1 MLPCGEKMLF
11 CLIITDSCRDGIDQS
26 SQTVSLKP
34 VRLKSILTSTLVAT
48 SLLVAPVSIQNS
60 SALGIKVAPASW
72 GYIYASGNT
81 VSVQSKPRVLSAN
94 LEKKSN
100 FVINFNTVPAIAR
113 PAIQTAV
120 DIWSEN
126 FSSTVPIN
134 VNVKW
139 GSSSSYGVLA
149 SASAKNNFSNFN
161 GAPDK
166 TLYYASALA
175 NALAGRDLD
184 PTTPEVEISI
194 TSNAPWYYGID
205 AMCPPRSF
213 DLVSVILHEMGHG
226 LGFVSGNYYD
236 VFSGFGRVDQPTPF
250 DAYAQLPDG
259 RRLADL
265 PSPSLEAGKAMTTD
279 LVWSGENAVKANNG
293 IKPKLYTPSTY
304 EPGSSVSHLD
314 ESTFSQSGQN
324 AVMTPNLDSGEVF
337 HLPGPLVL
345 AMFEDMRQKP
355 PAGIAAGTP
364 QPPQNV
370 KALIGDKSAIVR
382 FDPPV
387 NFRSAQVSKYEVKN
401 IQTGAVVSASES
413 PVLISGLRNGSKY
426 TFSVTAT
433 NSLGTSNSVN
443 TNSVI
448 PQPSWKTS
456 VIDATADAKF
466 LATTIYAGN
475 PVVAYS
481 DSKKG
486 DLKLATFRA
495 NKWNITTVDGNSS
508 SLGKTVNDVSGYI
521 SMCTSVVGRTN
532 YLHIFYADLKDKDLR
547 YALFDGKTW
556 LYEIVDGD
564 ALAIQDYKE
573 FPRKRGGSDVSVSSA
588 CAVTSAGVQVFY
600 RDESQGILLGAVR
613 DKLDWRYE
621 IVDGDKDTEDR
632 TTGDVAFHLKA
643 TTVGKKIHLIYDSV
657 RGFDMERN
665 VTRSDVRY
673 ATRSSALVEDWTYKT
688 LDVPGNGVSVA
699 GYDVA
704 IFNGARGVN
713 TAWFTGTGASFPN
726 PNQVRYQLLDAASF
740 TDVTTSE
747 YGVPNSPIMMD
758 EKSII
763 FGCQLRLC
771 VLNRSDR
778 LVSLVSGGNVQEG
791 SSSSWVT
798 LNKIKYAVAGVS
810 GKLTLLRP

>member
-1 MLPCGEKMLF
+1 M
-11 CLIITDSCRDGIDQS
+11 
-26 SQTVSLKP
+26 
-34 VRLKSILTSTLVAT
+34 RLKSMIT
-48 SLLVAPVSIQNS
+48 SLLVVTSFLVAPISNS
-60 SALGIKVAPASW
+60 SALEIKVAPANW
-72 GYIYASGNT
+72 GYIYASGNS
-81 VSVQSKPRVLSAN
+81 VSVQATPRLPSAN

-100 FVINFNTVPAIAR
+100 FLINFNTVPSLAR
-113 PAIQTAV
+113 PAVQAAV

-126 FSSTVPIN
+126 FASTVPIN

-184 PTTPEVEISI
+184 PTSPEIEISI
-194 TSNAPWYYGID
+194 TSNAPWYYGTD
-205 AMCPPRSF
+205 GNCPARSF

-226 LGFVSGNYYD
+226 LGFVSGNYYEP
-236 VFSGFGRVDQPTPF
+236 FSGFGRVDQPTPF

-259 RRLADL
+259 RRLADM
-265 PSPSLEAGKAMTTD
+265 PSPSLEAGKAMTSG

-304 EPGSSVSHLD
+304 EPGSSISHLD
-314 ESTFSQSGQN
+314 EATFSQSVDN

-387 NFRSAQVSKYEVKN
+387 NFRSAQVSKYDVTN
-401 IQTGAVVSASES
+401 IQTGNVVSVSES
-413 PVLISGLRNGSKY
+413 PVTISGLKNGTKY
-426 TFSVTAT
+426 TFSVSAT

-443 TNSVI
+443 TNSVT
-448 PQPSWKTS
+448 PQPAWKS
-456 VIDATADAKF
+456 SIIDATADAKY
-466 LATTIYAGN
+466 LATATYAGK
-475 PVVAYS
+475 PVIAYS

-486 DLKLATFRA
+486 DLKLATFSG
-495 NKWNITTVDGNSS
+495 NKWGIKTIDGNSTT
-508 SLGKTVNDVSGYI
+508 LGKTTNDVSGYI

-532 YLHIFYADLKDKDLR
+532 YLHIFYSDLKDKDLR
-547 YALFDGKTW
+547 YAVYDGKSW
-556 LYEIVDGD
+556 YYEIVDGD
-564 ALAIQDYKE
+564 ALSIQDYKE

-588 CAVTSAGVQVFY
+588 CAVTASGVQVFY
-600 RDESQGILLGAVR
+600 RDESQGILLGAVK

-657 RGFDMERN
+657 RGFDMDRN
-665 VTRSDVRY
+665 VTRSEMRY
-673 ATRSSALVEDWTYKT
+673 ATRSSAFVEDWTYKT

-704 IFNGARGVN
+704 IFNGARGIN
-713 TAWFTGTGASFPN
+713 TGWFTGTGASFPN
-726 PNQVRYQLLDAASF
+726 PDQVRYQLFGATSF
-740 TDVTTSE
+740 TDAKSVE
-747 YGVPNSPIMMD
+747 YGVPNSPIVMD
-758 EKSII
+758 DRTIM

-771 VLNRSDR
+771 ALNQANRS
-778 LVSLVSGGNVQEG
+778 VSLISNGTVQEG
-791 SSSSWVT
+791 SLSSWIT
-798 LNKIKYAVAGVS
+798 LNKIRYAVAGVS
-810 GKLTLLRP
+810 GKLTLFKP

>member
-1 MLPCGEKMLF
+1 M
-11 CLIITDSCRDGIDQS
+11 
-26 SQTVSLKP
+26 
-34 VRLKSILTSTLVAT
+34 RLKSMIT
-48 SLLVAPVSIQNS
+48 SLLVVTSFLVAPISNS
-60 SALGIKVAPASW
+60 SALEIKVAPANW
-72 GYIYASGNT
+72 GYIYASGNS
-81 VSVQSKPRVLSAN
+81 VSVQATPRLPSAK

-100 FVINFNTVPAIAR
+100 FLINFNTVPSLAR
-113 PAIQTAV
+113 PAVQAAV

-126 FSSTVPIN
+126 FASTVPVN

-184 PTTPEVEISI
+184 PNSPEVEISI
-194 TSNAPWYYGID
+194 TSNAPWYYGTD
-205 AMCPPRSF
+205 GNCPARSF

-236 VFSGFGRVDQPTPF
+236 AFSGFGRVDQPTPF

-259 RRLADL
+259 RRLADM
-265 PSPSLEAGKAMTTD
+265 PSPSLEAGKAMTSD

-304 EPGSSVSHLD
+304 EPGSSISHLD
-314 ESTFSQSGQN
+314 EATFSQSVDN

-345 AMFEDMRQKP
+345 AMFEDMRQRP

-387 NFRSAQVSKYEVKN
+387 NFRSAQVSKYDVTN
-401 IQTGAVVSASES
+401 IQTGNVVSVTES
-413 PVLISGLRNGSKY
+413 PVTISGLKNGTKY
-426 TFSVTAT
+426 TFSVSAT

-443 TNSVI
+443 TNSVT
-448 PQPSWKTS
+448 PQSAWKSS
-456 VIDATADAKF
+456 VVDAAADAKY
-466 LATTIYAGN
+466 LATAIYAGK
-475 PVVAYS
+475 PVIAYS

-486 DLKLATFRA
+486 DLKLATFSGK
-495 NKWNITTVDGNSS
+495 KWGVKTIDGNSTA
-508 SLGKTVNDVSGYI
+508 LGRTTNDVSGYI
-521 SMCTSVVGRTN
+521 SMCTSVRGRTN
-532 YLHIFYADLKDKDLR
+532 YLHIFYSDLKDKDLR
-547 YALFDGKTW
+547 YAVYDGKSW
-556 LYEIVDGD
+556 YYEIVDGD
-564 ALAIQDYKE
+564 ALSIQDYKE
-573 FPRKRGGSDVSVSSA
+573 FPRKRGGSDVSVANA
-588 CAVTSAGVQVFY
+588 CAVTASGVQVFY
-600 RDESQGILLGAVR
+600 RDESQGILLGAVK

-643 TTVGKKIHLIYDSV
+643 TNVGKKIHLIYDSV
-657 RGFDMERN
+657 RGFDMDRN
-665 VTRSDVRY
+665 VTRGEMRY
-673 ATRSSALVEDWTYKT
+673 ASRSSAFVEDWTYKT
-688 LDVPGNGVSVA
+688 LDIPGNGVSVA

-704 IFNGARGVN
+704 IFNGARGIN
-713 TAWFTGTGASFPN
+713 TGWFTGTGASFPN
-726 PNQVRYQLLDAASF
+726 PDQVRYQLFGATSF
-740 TDVTTSE
+740 TDAISVE
-747 YGVPNSPIMMD
+747 YGVPNSPIVMD
-758 EKSII
+758 DKTIM

-771 VLNRSDR
+771 ALNKANRSVT
-778 LVSLVSGGNVQEG
+778 LISNGTVQEG
-791 SSSSWVT
+791 SLSSWIT
-798 LNKIKYAVAGVS
+798 LNKIRYAVAGVS
-810 GKLTLLRP
+810 GKLTLFRP

>member
-1 MLPCGEKMLF
+1 M
-11 CLIITDSCRDGIDQS
+11 
-26 SQTVSLKP
+26 
-34 VRLKSILTSTLVAT
+34 RLKSMIT
-48 SLLVAPVSIQNS
+48 SLLVVTSFLVAPISNS
-60 SALGIKVAPASW
+60 SALEIKVAPANW
-72 GYIYASGNT
+72 GYIYASGNS
-81 VSVQSKPRVLSAN
+81 VSVKATPRLPSAN

-100 FVINFNTVPAIAR
+100 FLINFNTVPSLAR
-113 PAIQTAV
+113 PAVQAAV

-126 FSSTVPIN
+126 FASTVPVN

-184 PTTPEVEISI
+184 PTSPEIEISI
-194 TSNAPWYYGID
+194 TSNAPWYYGTD
-205 AMCPPRSF
+205 GNCPARSF

-236 VFSGFGRVDQPTPF
+236 AFSGFGRVDQPTPF

-259 RRLADL
+259 RRLADM
-265 PSPSLEAGKAMTTD
+265 PSPSLEAGKAMTSD

-293 IKPKLYTPSTY
+293 IKPKLYTPSIY
-304 EPGSSVSHLD
+304 EAGSSISHLD
-314 ESTFSQSGQN
+314 EATFSQSVDN

-387 NFRSAQVSKYEVKN
+387 NFRSAQVSKYDVTN
-401 IQTGAVVSASES
+401 IQTGNVVSVSES
-413 PVLISGLRNGSKY
+413 PVTISGLKNGTKY
-426 TFSVTAT
+426 TFSVSAT

-443 TNSVI
+443 TNSVT
-448 PQPSWKTS
+448 PQPAWKS
-456 VIDATADAKF
+456 SIIDASADAKY
-466 LATTIYAGN
+466 LATATYAGK
-475 PVVAYS
+475 PVIAYS

-486 DLKLATFRA
+486 DLKLATFSG
-495 NKWNITTVDGNSS
+495 NKWGIKTIDGNSTT
-508 SLGKTVNDVSGYI
+508 LGKTTNDVSGYI
-521 SMCTSVVGRTN
+521 SMCTSVSGRTN
-532 YLHIFYADLKDKDLR
+532 YLHVFYADLKDKDLR
-547 YALFDGKTW
+547 YAVYDGKSW
-556 LYEIVDGD
+556 YYEIVDGD
-564 ALAIQDYKE
+564 DLSIQDYKE

-588 CAVTSAGVQVFY
+588 CAVTASGVQVFY
-600 RDESQGILLGAVR
+600 RDESQGILLGAVK
-613 DKLDWRYE
+613 DKVDWRYE

-657 RGFDMERN
+657 RGFDMDRN
-665 VTRSDVRY
+665 VTRSEMRY
-673 ATRSSALVEDWTYKT
+673 ATRSSAFVEDWTYKT
-688 LDVPGNGVSVA
+688 LDVPGSGVSVA

-704 IFNGARGVN
+704 IFNGARGIN
-713 TAWFTGTGASFPN
+713 TGWFTGTGASFPN
-726 PNQVRYQLLDAASF
+726 PDQVRYQLFGATSF
-740 TDVTTSE
+740 TDAKSVE
-747 YGVPNSPIMMD
+747 YGVPNSPIVMD
-758 EKSII
+758 DRTIM

-771 VLNRSDR
+771 ALNQANRS
-778 LVSLVSGGNVQEG
+778 VSLISNGTVQEG
-791 SSSSWVT
+791 SLSSWIT
-798 LNKIKYAVAGVS
+798 LNKIRYAVAGVS
-810 GKLTLLRP
+810 GKLTLFKP

>member
-1 MLPCGEKMLF
+1 M
-11 CLIITDSCRDGIDQS
+11 
-26 SQTVSLKP
+26 
-34 VRLKSILTSTLVAT
+34 RLKSMITTLLVVTSF
-48 SLLVAPVSIQNS
+48 LVAPITNS
-60 SALGIKVAPASW
+60 SALEIKVAPANW
-72 GYIYASGNT
+72 GYIYASGNS
-81 VSVQSKPRVLSAN
+81 VSVQATPRLPSAN

-100 FVINFNTVPAIAR
+100 FLITFNTVPSLAR
-113 PAIQTAV
+113 PAVQAAV

-126 FSSTVPIN
+126 FASTVPIN

-184 PTTPEVEISI
+184 PTSPEIEISI
-194 TSNAPWYYGID
+194 TSNAPWYYGTD
-205 AMCPPRSF
+205 GNCPARSF

-226 LGFVSGNYYD
+226 LGFVSGNYYEP
-236 VFSGFGRVDQPTPF
+236 FSGFGRVDQPTPF

-259 RRLADL
+259 RRLADM
-265 PSPSLEAGKAMTTD
+265 PSPSLEAGKAMTSD
-279 LVWSGENAVKANNG
+279 LFWSGDNAIKANNG
-293 IKPKLYTPSTY
+293 IKPKLYTPSIY
-304 EPGSSVSHLD
+304 EAGSSISHLD
-314 ESTFSQSGQN
+314 EATFSKSVDN

-387 NFRSAQVSKYEVKN
+387 NFRSAQVSKYDVTN
-401 IQTGAVVSASES
+401 IQTGNVVSVSES
-413 PVLISGLRNGSKY
+413 PVTISGLKNGTKY
-426 TFSVTAT
+426 TFSVSAT

-443 TNSVI
+443 TNSVT
-448 PQPSWKTS
+448 PQPAWKS
-456 VIDATADAKF
+456 SIIDATADAKY
-466 LATTIYAGN
+466 LATATYAGK
-475 PVVAYS
+475 PVIAYS

-486 DLKLATFRA
+486 DLKLATFSG
-495 NKWNITTVDGNSS
+495 NKWGIKTIDGNSTT
-508 SLGKTVNDVSGYI
+508 LGKTTNDVSGYI

-532 YLHIFYADLKDKDLR
+532 YLHIFYSDLKDKDLR
-547 YALFDGKTW
+547 YAVYDGKSW
-556 LYEIVDGD
+556 YYEIVDGD
-564 ALAIQDYKE
+564 ALSIQDYKE

-588 CAVTSAGVQVFY
+588 CAVTASGVQVFY
-600 RDESQGILLGAVR
+600 RDESQGILLGAVK

-657 RGFDMERN
+657 RGFDMDRN
-665 VTRSDVRY
+665 VTRSEMRY
-673 ATRSSALVEDWTYKT
+673 ATRSSAFVEDWTYKT

-704 IFNGARGVN
+704 IFNGARGIN
-713 TAWFTGTGASFPN
+713 TGWFTGTGASFPN
-726 PNQVRYQLLDAASF
+726 PDQVRYQLFGATSF
-740 TDVTTSE
+740 TDAKSVE
-747 YGVPNSPIMMD
+747 YGVPNSPIVMD
-758 EKSII
+758 DRTIM

-771 VLNRSDR
+771 ALNQANRS
-778 LVSLVSGGNVQEG
+778 VSLISNGTVQEG
-791 SSSSWVT
+791 SLSSWIT
-798 LNKIKYAVAGVS
+798 LNKIRYAVAGVS
-810 GKLTLLRP
+810 GKLTLFKP

>member
-1 MLPCGEKMLF
+1 M
-11 CLIITDSCRDGIDQS
+11 
-26 SQTVSLKP
+26 
-34 VRLKSILTSTLVAT
+34 RLKSMIT
-48 SLLVAPVSIQNS
+48 SLLVVTSFLVAPISNS
-60 SALGIKVAPASW
+60 SALEIKVAPANW
-72 GYIYASGNT
+72 GYIYASGNS
-81 VSVQSKPRVLSAN
+81 VSVQATPRLPSAN

-100 FVINFNTVPAIAR
+100 FLINFNTVPSLAR
-113 PAIQTAV
+113 PAVQAAV

-126 FSSTVPIN
+126 FASTVPIN

-184 PTTPEVEISI
+184 PTSPEIEISI
-194 TSNAPWYYGID
+194 TSNAPWYYGTD
-205 AMCPPRSF
+205 GNCPARSF

-236 VFSGFGRVDQPTPF
+236 AFSGFGRVDQPTPF

-259 RRLADL
+259 RRLADM
-265 PSPSLEAGKAMTTD
+265 PSPSLEAGKAMTSD
-279 LVWSGENAVKANNG
+279 LFWSGDNAIKANNG
-293 IKPKLYTPSTY
+293 IKPKLYTPSIY
-304 EPGSSVSHLD
+304 EAGSSISHLD
-314 ESTFSQSGQN
+314 EATFSQSADN

-387 NFRSAQVSKYEVKN
+387 NFRSAQVSKYDVTN
-401 IQTGAVVSASES
+401 IQTGNVVSVSES
-413 PVLISGLRNGSKY
+413 PVTISGLKNGTKY
-426 TFSVTAT
+426 TFSVSAT

-443 TNSVI
+443 TNSVT
-448 PQPSWKTS
+448 PQPAWKS
-456 VIDATADAKF
+456 SIIDATADAKY
-466 LATTIYAGN
+466 LATATYAGK
-475 PVVAYS
+475 PVIAYS

-486 DLKLATFRA
+486 DLKLATFSG
-495 NKWNITTVDGNSS
+495 NKWGIKTIDGNSTT
-508 SLGKTVNDVSGYI
+508 LGKTTNDVSGYI
-521 SMCTSVVGRTN
+521 SMCTSVSGRTN
-532 YLHIFYADLKDKDLR
+532 YLHIFYSDLKDKDLR
-547 YALFDGKTW
+547 YAVYDGKSW
-556 LYEIVDGD
+556 YYEIVDGD
-564 ALAIQDYKE
+564 ALSIQDYKE

-588 CAVTSAGVQVFY
+588 CAVTASGVQVFY
-600 RDESQGILLGAVR
+600 RDESQGILLGAVK

-657 RGFDMERN
+657 RGFDMDRN
-665 VTRSDVRY
+665 VTRSEMRY
-673 ATRSSALVEDWTYKT
+673 ATRSSAFVEDWTYKT

-704 IFNGARGVN
+704 IFNGARGIN
-713 TAWFTGTGASFPN
+713 TGWFTGTGASFPN
-726 PNQVRYQLLDAASF
+726 PDQVRYQLFGATSF
-740 TDVTTSE
+740 TDAKSVE
-747 YGVPNSPIMMD
+747 YGVPNSPIVMD
-758 EKSII
+758 DRTIM

-771 VLNRSDR
+771 ALNQANRS
-778 LVSLVSGGNVQEG
+778 VSLISNGTVQEG
-791 SSSSWVT
+791 SLSSWIA
-798 LNKIKYAVAGVS
+798 LNKIRYAVAGVS
-810 GKLTLLRP
+810 GKLTLFKP

>member
-1 MLPCGEKMLF
+1 M
-11 CLIITDSCRDGIDQS
+11 
-26 SQTVSLKP
+26 
-34 VRLKSILTSTLVAT
+34 RLKSMIT
-48 SLLVAPVSIQNS
+48 SLLVVTSFLVAPISNS
-60 SALGIKVAPASW
+60 SALEIKVAPANW
-72 GYIYASGNT
+72 GYIYASGNS
-81 VSVQSKPRVLSAN
+81 VSVQATPRLPSAN

-100 FVINFNTVPAIAR
+100 FLINFNTVPSLAR
-113 PAIQTAV
+113 PAVQAAV

-126 FSSTVPIN
+126 FASTVPIN

-184 PTTPEVEISI
+184 PTSPEIEISI
-194 TSNAPWYYGID
+194 TSNAPWYYGTD
-205 AMCPPRSF
+205 GNCPARSF

-226 LGFVSGNYYD
+226 LGFVSGNYYEP
-236 VFSGFGRVDQPTPF
+236 FSGFGRVDQPTPF

-259 RRLADL
+259 RRLADM
-265 PSPSLEAGKAMTTD
+265 PSPSLEAGKAMTSG

-304 EPGSSVSHLD
+304 EPGSSISHLD
-314 ESTFSQSGQN
+314 EATFSQSADN

-387 NFRSAQVSKYEVKN
+387 NFRSAQVSKYDVTN
-401 IQTGAVVSASES
+401 IQTGNVVSVSES
-413 PVLISGLRNGSKY
+413 PVTISGLKNGTKY
-426 TFSVTAT
+426 TFSVSAT

-443 TNSVI
+443 TNSVT
-448 PQPSWKTS
+448 PQPAWKS
-456 VIDATADAKF
+456 SIIDATADAKY
-466 LATTIYAGN
+466 LATATYAGK
-475 PVVAYS
+475 PVIAYS

-486 DLKLATFRA
+486 DLKLATFSG
-495 NKWNITTVDGNSS
+495 NKWGIKTIDGNSTT
-508 SLGKTVNDVSGYI
+508 LGKTTNDVSGYI
-521 SMCTSVVGRTN
+521 SMCTSVSGRTN
-532 YLHIFYADLKDKDLR
+532 YLHIFYSDLKDKDLR
-547 YALFDGKTW
+547 YAVYDGKSW
-556 LYEIVDGD
+556 YYEIVDGD
-564 ALAIQDYKE
+564 ALSIQDYKE

-588 CAVTSAGVQVFY
+588 CAVTASGVQVFY
-600 RDESQGILLGAVR
+600 RDESQGILLGAVK

-643 TTVGKKIHLIYDSV
+643 TTVGKKIHIIYDSV
-657 RGFDMERN
+657 RGFDMDRN
-665 VTRSDVRY
+665 VTRSEMRY
-673 ATRSSALVEDWTYKT
+673 ATRSSAFVEDWTYKT

-704 IFNGARGVN
+704 IFNGARGIN
-713 TAWFTGTGASFPN
+713 TGWFTGTGASFPN
-726 PNQVRYQLLDAASF
+726 PDQVRYQLFGATSF
-740 TDVTTSE
+740 TDAKSVE
-747 YGVPNSPIMMD
+747 YGVPNSPIVMD
-758 EKSII
+758 DRTIM

-771 VLNRSDR
+771 ALNQANRS
-778 LVSLVSGGNVQEG
+778 VSLISNGTVQEG
-791 SSSSWVT
+791 SLSSWIT
-798 LNKIKYAVAGVS
+798 LNKIRYAVAGVS
-810 GKLTLLRP
+810 GKLTLFKP

>member
-1 MLPCGEKMLF
+1 M
-11 CLIITDSCRDGIDQS
+11 
-26 SQTVSLKP
+26 
-34 VRLKSILTSTLVAT
+34 RLKSMIT
-48 SLLVAPVSIQNS
+48 SLLVVTSFLVAPISNS
-60 SALGIKVAPASW
+60 SALEIKVAPANW
-72 GYIYASGNT
+72 GYIYASGNS
-81 VSVQSKPRVLSAN
+81 VSVQATPRLPSAN

-100 FVINFNTVPAIAR
+100 FLINFNTVPSLAR
-113 PAIQTAV
+113 PAVQAAV

-126 FSSTVPIN
+126 FASTVPVN

-184 PTTPEVEISI
+184 PTSPEIEISI
-194 TSNAPWYYGID
+194 TSNAPWYYGTD
-205 AMCPPRSF
+205 GNCPARSF

-236 VFSGFGRVDQPTPF
+236 AFSGFGRVDQPTPF

-259 RRLADL
+259 RRLADM
-265 PSPSLEAGKAMTTD
+265 PSPSLEAGKAMTSD

-304 EPGSSVSHLD
+304 EPGSSISHLD
-314 ESTFSQSGQN
+314 EATFSQSVDN

-387 NFRSAQVSKYEVKN
+387 NFRSAQVSKYDVTN
-401 IQTGAVVSASES
+401 IQTGNVVSVSES
-413 PVLISGLRNGSKY
+413 PVTISGLKNGTKY
-426 TFSVTAT
+426 TFSVSAT

-443 TNSVI
+443 TNSVT
-448 PQPSWKTS
+448 PQPAWKS
-456 VIDATADAKF
+456 SIIDATADAKY
-466 LATTIYAGN
+466 LATATYAGK
-475 PVVAYS
+475 PVIAYS

-486 DLKLATFRA
+486 DLKLATFSG
-495 NKWNITTVDGNSS
+495 NKWGIKTIDGNSTT
-508 SLGKTVNDVSGYI
+508 LGKTTNDVSGYI
-521 SMCTSVVGRTN
+521 SMCTSVSGRTN
-532 YLHIFYADLKDKDLR
+532 YLHIFYSDLKDKDLR
-547 YALFDGKTW
+547 YAVYDGKSW
-556 LYEIVDGD
+556 YYEIVDGD
-564 ALAIQDYKE
+564 ALSIQDYKE

-588 CAVTSAGVQVFY
+588 CAVTASGVQVFY
-600 RDESQGILLGAVR
+600 RDESQGILLGAVK

-657 RGFDMERN
+657 RGFDMDRN
-665 VTRSDVRY
+665 VTRSEMRY
-673 ATRSSALVEDWTYKT
+673 ATRSSAFVEDWTYKT
-688 LDVPGNGVSVA
+688 LDVPGSGVSVA

-704 IFNGARGVN
+704 IFNGARGIN
-713 TAWFTGTGASFPN
+713 TGWFTGTGASFPN
-726 PNQVRYQLLDAASF
+726 PDQVRYQLFGATSF
-740 TDVTTSE
+740 TDAKSVE
-747 YGVPNSPIMMD
+747 YGVPNSPIVMD
-758 EKSII
+758 DRTIM

-771 VLNRSDR
+771 ALNQANRS
-778 LVSLVSGGNVQEG
+778 VSLISNGTVQEG
-791 SSSSWVT
+791 SLSSWIT
-798 LNKIKYAVAGVS
+798 LNKIRYAVAGVS
-810 GKLTLLRP
+810 GKLTLFKP

>member
-1 MLPCGEKMLF
+1 M
-11 CLIITDSCRDGIDQS
+11 
-26 SQTVSLKP
+26 
-34 VRLKSILTSTLVAT
+34 RLKSMIT
-48 SLLVAPVSIQNS
+48 SLLVVTSFLVAPISNS
-60 SALGIKVAPASW
+60 SALEIKVAPANW
-72 GYIYASGNT
+72 GYIYASGNS
-81 VSVQSKPRVLSAN
+81 VSVQATPRLPSAN

-100 FVINFNTVPAIAR
+100 FLINFNTVPSLAR
-113 PAIQTAV
+113 PAVQAAV

-126 FSSTVPIN
+126 FASTVPVN

-139 GSSSSYGVLA
+139 GSSSGYGVLA

-184 PTTPEVEISI
+184 PTSPEIEILI
-194 TSNAPWYYGID
+194 TSNAPWYYGTD
-205 AMCPPRSF
+205 GNCPARSF

-236 VFSGFGRVDQPTPF
+236 AFSGFGRVDQPTPF

-259 RRLADL
+259 RRLADM
-265 PSPSLEAGKAMTTD
+265 PSPSLEAGKAMTSD

-304 EPGSSVSHLD
+304 EPGSSISHLD
-314 ESTFSQSGQN
+314 EATFSQSVDN

-345 AMFEDMRQKP
+345 AMFEDMRQRP

-387 NFRSAQVSKYEVKN
+387 NFRSAQVSKYDVTN
-401 IQTGAVVSASES
+401 IQTGNVVSVTES
-413 PVLISGLRNGSKY
+413 PVTISGLKNGTKY
-426 TFSVTAT
+426 TFSVSAT

-443 TNSVI
+443 TNSVT
-448 PQPSWKTS
+448 PQSAWKSS
-456 VIDATADAKF
+456 VVDAAADAKY
-466 LATTIYAGN
+466 LATAIYAGK
-475 PVVAYS
+475 PVIAYS

-486 DLKLATFRA
+486 DLKLATFSGK
-495 NKWNITTVDGNSS
+495 KWGVKTIDGNSTA
-508 SLGKTVNDVSGYI
+508 LGRTTNDVSGYI
-521 SMCTSVVGRTN
+521 SMCTSVRGRTN
-532 YLHIFYADLKDKDLR
+532 YLHIFYSDLKDKDLR
-547 YALFDGKTW
+547 YAVYDGKSW
-556 LYEIVDGD
+556 YYEIVDGD
-564 ALAIQDYKE
+564 ALSIQDYKE
-573 FPRKRGGSDVSVSSA
+573 FPRKRGGSDVSVANA
-588 CAVTSAGVQVFY
+588 CAVTASGVQVFY
-600 RDESQGILLGAVR
+600 RDESQGILLGAVK

-643 TTVGKKIHLIYDSV
+643 TNVGKKIHLIYDSV
-657 RGFDMERN
+657 RGFDMDRN
-665 VTRSDVRY
+665 VTRGEMRY
-673 ATRSSALVEDWTYKT
+673 ASRSSAFVEDWTYKT
-688 LDVPGNGVSVA
+688 LDIPGNGVSVA

-704 IFNGARGVN
+704 IFNGARGIN
-713 TAWFTGTGASFPN
+713 TGWFTGTGASFPN
-726 PNQVRYQLLDAASF
+726 PDQVRYQLFGATSF
-740 TDVTTSE
+740 TDAISVE
-747 YGVPNSPIMMD
+747 YGVPNSPIVMD
-758 EKSII
+758 DKTIM

-771 VLNRSDR
+771 ALNKANRSVT
-778 LVSLVSGGNVQEG
+778 LISNGTVQEG
-791 SSSSWVT
+791 SLSSWIT
-798 LNKIKYAVAGVS
+798 LNKIRYAVAGVS
-810 GKLTLLRP
+810 GKLTLFRP

>member
-1 MLPCGEKMLF
+1 M
-11 CLIITDSCRDGIDQS
+11 
-26 SQTVSLKP
+26 
-34 VRLKSILTSTLVAT
+34 RLKSMIT
-48 SLLVAPVSIQNS
+48 SLLVVTSFLVAPISNS
-60 SALGIKVAPASW
+60 SALEIKVAPANW
-72 GYIYASGNT
+72 GYIYASGNS
-81 VSVQSKPRVLSAN
+81 VSVQATPRLPSAN

-100 FVINFNTVPAIAR
+100 FLINFNTVPSLAR
-113 PAIQTAV
+113 PAVQAAV

-126 FSSTVPIN
+126 FASTVPIN

-184 PTTPEVEISI
+184 PTSPEIEISI
-194 TSNAPWYYGID
+194 TSNAPWYYGTD
-205 AMCPPRSF
+205 GNCPARSF

-236 VFSGFGRVDQPTPF
+236 AFSGFGRVDQPTPF

-259 RRLADL
+259 RRLADM
-265 PSPSLEAGKAMTTD
+265 PSPSLEAGKAMTSD

-304 EPGSSVSHLD
+304 EPGSSISHLD
-314 ESTFSQSGQN
+314 EATFSQSVDN

-387 NFRSAQVSKYEVKN
+387 NFRSAQVSKYDVTN
-401 IQTGAVVSASES
+401 IQTGNVVSVSES
-413 PVLISGLRNGSKY
+413 PVTISGLKNGTKY
-426 TFSVTAT
+426 TFSVSAT

-443 TNSVI
+443 TNSVT
-448 PQPSWKTS
+448 PQPAWKS
-456 VIDATADAKF
+456 SIIDASADAKY
-466 LATTIYAGN
+466 LATATYAGK
-475 PVVAYS
+475 PVIAYS

-486 DLKLATFRA
+486 DLKLATFSG
-495 NKWNITTVDGNSS
+495 NKWGIKTIDGNSTT
-508 SLGKTVNDVSGYI
+508 LGKTTNDVSGYI
-521 SMCTSVVGRTN
+521 SMCTSVSGRTN
-532 YLHIFYADLKDKDLR
+532 YLHIFYSDLKDKDLR
-547 YALFDGKTW
+547 YAVYDGKSW
-556 LYEIVDGD
+556 YYEIVDGD
-564 ALAIQDYKE
+564 ALSIQDYKE

-588 CAVTSAGVQVFY
+588 CAVTASGVQVFY
-600 RDESQGILLGAVR
+600 RDESQGILLGAVK

-657 RGFDMERN
+657 RGFDMDRN
-665 VTRSDVRY
+665 VTRSEMRY
-673 ATRSSALVEDWTYKT
+673 ATRSSAFVEDWTYKT
-688 LDVPGNGVSVA
+688 LDVPGSGVSVA

-704 IFNGARGVN
+704 IFNGARGIN
-713 TAWFTGTGASFPN
+713 TGWFTGTGASFPN
-726 PNQVRYQLLDAASF
+726 PDQVRYQLFGATSF
-740 TDVTTSE
+740 TDAKSVE
-747 YGVPNSPIMMD
+747 YGVPNSPIVMD
-758 EKSII
+758 DRTIM

-771 VLNRSDR
+771 ALNQANRS
-778 LVSLVSGGNVQEG
+778 VSLISNGTVQEG
-791 SSSSWVT
+791 SLSSWIT
-798 LNKIKYAVAGVS
+798 LNKIRYAVAGVS
-810 GKLTLLRP
+810 GKLTLFKP

>member
-1 MLPCGEKMLF
+1 M
-11 CLIITDSCRDGIDQS
+11 
-26 SQTVSLKP
+26 
-34 VRLKSILTSTLVAT
+34 RLKSMIT
-48 SLLVAPVSIQNS
+48 SLLVVTSFLVAPISNS
-60 SALGIKVAPASW
+60 SALEIKVAPANW
-72 GYIYASGNT
+72 GYIYASGNS
-81 VSVQSKPRVLSAN
+81 VSVQATPRLPSAK

-100 FVINFNTVPAIAR
+100 FLINFNTVPSLAR
-113 PAIQTAV
+113 PAVQAAV

-126 FSSTVPIN
+126 FASTVPVN

-184 PTTPEVEISI
+184 PTSPEIEILI
-194 TSNAPWYYGID
+194 TSNAPWYYGTD
-205 AMCPPRSF
+205 GNCPARSF

-236 VFSGFGRVDQPTPF
+236 AFSGFGRVDQPTPF

-259 RRLADL
+259 RRLADM
-265 PSPSLEAGKAMTTD
+265 PSPSLEAGKAMTSD

-304 EPGSSVSHLD
+304 EPGSSISHLD
-314 ESTFSQSGQN
+314 EATFSQSVDN

-345 AMFEDMRQKP
+345 AMFEDMRQRP

-387 NFRSAQVSKYEVKN
+387 NFRSAQVSKYDVTN
-401 IQTGAVVSASES
+401 IQTGNVVSVTES
-413 PVLISGLRNGSKY
+413 PVTISGLKNGTKY
-426 TFSVTAT
+426 TFSVSAT

-443 TNSVI
+443 TNSVT
-448 PQPSWKTS
+448 PQSAWKSS
-456 VIDATADAKF
+456 VVDAAADAKY
-466 LATTIYAGN
+466 LATAIYAGK
-475 PVVAYS
+475 PVIAYS

-486 DLKLATFRA
+486 DLKLATFSGK
-495 NKWNITTVDGNSS
+495 KWGVKTIDGNSTA
-508 SLGKTVNDVSGYI
+508 LGRTTNDVSGYI
-521 SMCTSVVGRTN
+521 SMCTSVRGRTN
-532 YLHIFYADLKDKDLR
+532 YLHIFYSDLKDKDLR
-547 YALFDGKTW
+547 YAVYDGKSW
-556 LYEIVDGD
+556 YYEIVDGD
-564 ALAIQDYKE
+564 ALSIQDYKE
-573 FPRKRGGSDVSVSSA
+573 FPRKRGGSDVSVANA
-588 CAVTSAGVQVFY
+588 CAVTASGVQVFY
-600 RDESQGILLGAVR
+600 RDESQGILLGAVK

-643 TTVGKKIHLIYDSV
+643 TNVGKKIHLIYDSV
-657 RGFDMERN
+657 RGFDMDRN
-665 VTRSDVRY
+665 VTRGEMRY
-673 ATRSSALVEDWTYKT
+673 ASRSSAFVEDWTYKT
-688 LDVPGNGVSVA
+688 LDIPGNGVSVA

-704 IFNGARGVN
+704 IFNGARGIN
-713 TAWFTGTGASFPN
+713 TGWFTGTGASFPN
-726 PNQVRYQLLDAASF
+726 PDQVRYQLFGATSF
-740 TDVTTSE
+740 TDAISVE
-747 YGVPNSPIMMD
+747 YGVPNSPIVMD
-758 EKSII
+758 DKTIM

-771 VLNRSDR
+771 ALNKANRSVT
-778 LVSLVSGGNVQEG
+778 LISNGTVQEG
-791 SSSSWVT
+791 SLSSWIT
-798 LNKIKYAVAGVS
+798 LNKIRYAVAGVS
-810 GKLTLLRP
+810 GKLTLFRP

>member
-1 MLPCGEKMLF
+1 M
-11 CLIITDSCRDGIDQS
+11 
-26 SQTVSLKP
+26 
-34 VRLKSILTSTLVAT
+34 RLKSMIT
-48 SLLVAPVSIQNS
+48 SLLVVTSFLVAPISNS
-60 SALGIKVAPASW
+60 SALEIKVAPANW
-72 GYIYASGNT
+72 GYIYASGNS
-81 VSVQSKPRVLSAN
+81 VSVQATPRLPSAN

-100 FVINFNTVPAIAR
+100 FLINFNTVPSLAR
-113 PAIQTAV
+113 PAVQAAV

-126 FSSTVPIN
+126 FASTVPVN

-184 PTTPEVEISI
+184 PTSPEIEISI
-194 TSNAPWYYGID
+194 TSNAPWYYGTD
-205 AMCPPRSF
+205 GNCPARSF

-236 VFSGFGRVDQPTPF
+236 AFSGFGRVDQPTPF

-259 RRLADL
+259 RRLADI
-265 PSPSLEAGKAMTTD
+265 PSPSLEAGKAMTSA

-304 EPGSSVSHLD
+304 EPGSSISHLD
-314 ESTFSQSGQN
+314 EATFSQSGEN
-324 AVMTPNLDSGEVF
+324 AVRTPNLDSGEVF
-337 HLPGPLVL
+337 HLPGALVL

-387 NFRSAQVSKYEVKN
+387 NFRSAQVSKYDVTN
-401 IQTGAVVSASES
+401 IQTGNVVSVSES
-413 PVLISGLRNGSKY
+413 PVTISGLKNGTKY
-426 TFSVTAT
+426 TFSVSAT

-443 TNSVI
+443 TNSVT
-448 PQPSWKTS
+448 PQPAWKS
-456 VIDATADAKF
+456 SIIDASADAKY
-466 LATTIYAGN
+466 LATATYAGK
-475 PVVAYS
+475 PVIAYS
-481 DSKKG
+481 ESKKG
-486 DLKLATFRA
+486 DLKLATFSG
-495 NKWNITTVDGNSS
+495 NKWGIKTIDGNSTT
-508 SLGKTVNDVSGYI
+508 LGKTTNDVSGYI
-521 SMCTSVVGRTN
+521 SMCTSVSGRTN
-532 YLHIFYADLKDKDLR
+532 YLHIFYSDLKDEDLR
-547 YALFDGKTW
+547 YAVYDGKSW
-556 LYEIVDGD
+556 YYEIVDGD
-564 ALAIQDYKE
+564 ALSIQDYKE

-588 CAVTSAGVQVFY
+588 CAVTASGVQVFY
-600 RDESQGILLGAVR
+600 RDESQGILLGAVK

-657 RGFDMERN
+657 RGFDMDRN
-665 VTRSDVRY
+665 VTRSEMRY
-673 ATRSSALVEDWTYKT
+673 ATRSSAFVEDWTYKT

-704 IFNGARGVN
+704 IFNGARGIN
-713 TAWFTGTGASFPN
+713 TGWFTGTGASFPN
-726 PNQVRYQLLDAASF
+726 PDQVRYQLFGATSF
-740 TDVTTSE
+740 TDAKSVE
-747 YGVPNSPIMMD
+747 YGVPNSPIVMD
-758 EKSII
+758 DRTIM

-771 VLNRSDR
+771 ALNQANRS
-778 LVSLVSGGNVQEG
+778 VSLISNGTVQEG
-791 SSSSWVT
+791 SLSSWIT
-798 LNKIKYAVAGVS
+798 LNKIRYAVAGVS
-810 GKLTLLRP
+810 GKLTLFKP

>member
-1 MLPCGEKMLF
+1 M
-11 CLIITDSCRDGIDQS
+11 
-26 SQTVSLKP
+26 
-34 VRLKSILTSTLVAT
+34 RLKSMIT
-48 SLLVAPVSIQNS
+48 SLLVVTSFLVAPISNS
-60 SALGIKVAPASW
+60 SALEIKVAPANW
-72 GYIYASGNT
+72 GYIYASGNS
-81 VSVQSKPRVLSAN
+81 VSVQAAPRLPSAN

-100 FVINFNTVPAIAR
+100 FLINFNTVPSLAR
-113 PAIQTAV
+113 PAVQAAV

-126 FSSTVPIN
+126 FASTVPIN

-184 PTTPEVEISI
+184 PTSPEIEISI
-194 TSNAPWYYGID
+194 TSNAPWYYGTD
-205 AMCPPRSF
+205 GNCPARSF

-226 LGFVSGNYYD
+226 LGFVSGNYYEP
-236 VFSGFGRVDQPTPF
+236 FSGFGRVDQPTPF

-259 RRLADL
+259 RRLADM
-265 PSPSLEAGKAMTTD
+265 PSPSLEAGKAMTSD
-279 LVWSGENAVKANNG
+279 LFWSGDNAIKANNG
-293 IKPKLYTPSTY
+293 IKPKLYTPSIY
-304 EPGSSVSHLD
+304 EAGSSISHLD
-314 ESTFSQSGQN
+314 EATFSKSVDN

-387 NFRSAQVSKYEVKN
+387 NFRSAQVSKYDVTN
-401 IQTGAVVSASES
+401 IQTGNVVSVSES
-413 PVLISGLRNGSKY
+413 PVTISGLKNGTKY
-426 TFSVTAT
+426 TFSVSAT

-443 TNSVI
+443 TNSVT
-448 PQPSWKTS
+448 PQPAWKS
-456 VIDATADAKF
+456 SIIDATADAKY
-466 LATTIYAGN
+466 LATATYAGK
-475 PVVAYS
+475 PVIAYS

-486 DLKLATFRA
+486 DLKLATFSG
-495 NKWNITTVDGNSS
+495 NKWGIKTIDGNSTT
-508 SLGKTVNDVSGYI
+508 LGKTTNDVSGYI
-521 SMCTSVVGRTN
+521 SMCTSVSGRTN
-532 YLHIFYADLKDKDLR
+532 YLHIFYSDLKDKDLR
-547 YALFDGKTW
+547 YAVYNGKSW
-556 LYEIVDGD
+556 YYEIVDGD
-564 ALAIQDYKE
+564 ALSIQDYKE
-573 FPRKRGGSDVSVSSA
+573 FTRKRGGSDVSVSSA
-588 CAVTSAGVQVFY
+588 CAVTASGVQVFY
-600 RDESQGILLGAVR
+600 RDESQGILLGAVK

-657 RGFDMERN
+657 RGFDMDRN
-665 VTRSDVRY
+665 VTRSEMRY
-673 ATRSSALVEDWTYKT
+673 ATRSSAFVEDWTYKT

-699 GYDVA
+699 GFDVA
-704 IFNGARGVN
+704 IFNGARGIN
-713 TAWFTGTGASFPN
+713 TGWFTGTGASFPN
-726 PNQVRYQLLDAASF
+726 PDQVRYQLFGATSF
-740 TDVTTSE
+740 TDAKSVE
-747 YGVPNSPIMMD
+747 YGVPNSPIVMD
-758 EKSII
+758 DRTIM

-771 VLNRSDR
+771 ALNQANRS
-778 LVSLVSGGNVQEG
+778 VSLISNGTVQEG
-791 SSSSWVT
+791 SLSSWIT
-798 LNKIKYAVAGVS
+798 LNKIRYAVAGVS
-810 GKLTLLRP
+810 GKLTLFKP